1 MRSPMLFLDAFSWS
15 ILSRR
20 RVCHCSICS
29 IWCTLLN
36 AIYCNVMFSA
46 IQCNPKQLK
55 HQSACVQFCN
65 ESFHVTIFLIIFPNI
80 IVWTLIILYIS
91 TLRLIYSCFKNQF
104 INNPNVVFSKIDNK
118 LMLLVFDS
126 QFGLYTFEKFTSYV
140 YINYQQQIG

>member
-1 MRSPMLFLDAFSWS
+1 MRFAMDFLNGFSLWS
-15 ILSRR
+15 ILLRR
-20 RVCHCSICS
+20 RVCYCSICS
-29 IWCTLLN
+29 MWCTLLN
-36 AIYCNVMFSA
+36 AIYCNVMLSG
-46 IQCNPKQLK
+46 IQCNPKQHQ

-80 IVWTLIILYIS
+80 VVWTLIILYIS

-126 QFGLYTFEKFTSYV
+126 QFGLHIWKV
-140 YINYQQQIG
+140 HILCLH